1 MPHGNF
7 ILRKAIAHRPPLDA
21 IAPAG
26 SLSWHIITSEY
37 PPQIGG
43 VSDYTYGVAAGL
55 ASRGD
60 EVHVWCP
67 PCAAPGPEAA
77 GVTLHRELG
86 GITPADLRRMGRQL
100 DSFTAPRRI
109 LVEWVPHGYG
119 YRSMNVAFC
128 WWLRNRAVLHGDLVE
143 IMLHEPYLA
152 FGKSPRQSAVALVHR
167 LMTII
172 LLRAAG
178 RVWMSIPQWEG
189 TWRPYAL
196 GRSIPFEWLP
206 IPSNIP
212 VSHDPGRVN
221 KLRERYVPDGQTLIG
236 HFGTFGWPI
245 TSILE
250 PILIAQA
257 GRPVRQTILLMGIRS
272 QEFREALIRKNPKL
286 EGLIQATGAL
296 TPEELSCHITA
307 CDFLIQPYPDGVSSR
322 RTSVMIGLGHGKP
335 VISNTGPLSEPL
347 WEESGAI
354 ALAKIGNLD
363 SFLNLLE
370 QLRTDAGER
379 ARLAGAARKLYQ
391 ERFDIS
397 YILDRMR
404 QAAGVHEDLQCV
416 S

>member
-1 MPHGNF
+1 MREAVAP
-7 ILRKAIAHRPPLDA
+7 RPPLDSG
-21 IAPAG
+21 APAG
-26 SLSWHIITSEY
+26 PLTWHVITSEY
-37 PPQIGG
+37 PPQSGG
-43 VSDYTYGVAAGL
+43 VSDYTYGIAMGL
-55 ASRGD
+55 GSRGD

-67 PCAAPGPEAA
+67 ACDVPDPGAA
-77 GVTLHRELG
+77 GVTIHRELG
-86 GITPADLRRMGRQL
+86 SITPADLRRAGLQL
-100 DSFTAPRRI
+100 DGFRGPRRI
-109 LVEWVPHGYG
+109 LVQWVPHGYG
-119 YRSMNVAFC
+119 YQSMNVAFC
-128 WWLRNRAVLHGDLVE
+128 WWLRNRAVRHGDIVE
-143 IMLHEPYLA
+143 IMLHEPYLG

-178 RVWMSIPQWEG
+178 RVWMSIPQWES

-212 VSHDPGRVN
+212 VTHNPARVN
-221 KLRERYVPDGQTLIG
+221 ELRKQYVPDGQTLIG

-250 PILIAQA
+250 PILVAQA
-257 GRPVRQTILLMGIRS
+257 GQPVRQTILLMGIRS
-272 QEFREALIRKNPKL
+272 QEFREALVRKYPKL
-286 EGLIQATGAL
+286 AGLIQATGAL
-296 TPEELSCHITA
+296 APEELSCHVTA
-307 CDFLIQPYPDGVSSR
+307 CDLLIQPYPDGVSSR
-322 RTSVMIGLGHGKP
+322 RTSVMIGLDHGKP

-347 WEESGAI
+347 WQESRAI
-354 ALAKIGNLD
+354 ALASAGNPD
-363 SFLNLLE
+363 SFLHLLE

-397 YILDRMR
+397 HILDRMR
-404 QAAGVHEDLQCV
+404 QAAGVFEDLRCV